1 MRAVNPATLDKL
13 SQRAFSIGLALYVLV
28 LPVKHTIALRYLA
41 IAIIAAATIAQLW
54 SSRKLPA
61 WPIAGAW
68 IAYAAVALSS
78 LTYAVAPAESFSEI
92 RVEVFYGLAI
102 FVIAATWSRSRDIVT
117 GLGYMLAAAN
127 AIYVVTALKYGS
139 LSSTMPEIERMPSWA
154 LAGVNPN
161 FILTVLPLIIY
172 LAWKAW
178 RAGQRWRVA
187 ALGALVVL
195 DMLALLLSYN
205 RQAFVVLLLGVA
217 CGGSLALAIRFTWRR
232 LAVLAMLI
240 ALIVAVAG
248 VQMARREPY
257 LPQELARAS
266 VAADPRW
273 ALWRFSA
280 ARIAEHPFSGG
291 GFGRDVF
298 ARLYPEL
305 KERNG
310 MLWHAHNMVLNKG
323 IQMGLPGVIAWLA
336 LWFCLAW
343 AFVGRMR
350 KDSPDPALAATGLVI
365 VAMVF
370 AKNMMDD
377 VFVRDMAQLFW
388 LVTGALIGSLRR
400 TSGAAAA

>member
-1 MRAVNPATLDKL
+1 MNSATADRL
-13 SQRAFSIGLALYVLV
+13 SYRAFTIGLALYVLV

-41 IAIIAAATIAQLW
+41 IAIIAASTIAYLW
-54 SSRKLPA
+54 SHRKR
-61 WPIAGAW
+61 PICPLAGAW
-68 IAYAAVALSS
+68 IAYAAVALAS
-78 LTYAVAPAESFSEI
+78 LVYAVAPTESLSEI

-102 FVIAATWSRSRDIVT
+102 FVIAASWSRSRDIVT
-117 GLGYMLAAAN
+117 GLAYMLAAAN
-127 AIYVVTALKYGS
+127 AIYVVAALSYAS

-161 FILTVLPLIIY
+161 FILTVLPLLVY
-172 LAWKAW
+172 LAWKAS

-187 ALGALVVL
+187 ALAALVVL
-195 DMLALLLSYN
+195 DMVALLLSYN
-205 RQAFVVLLLGVA
+205 RQAFVVLAVGVA
-217 CGGSLALAIRFTWRR
+217 CGGSLVLAIRFTWRR
-232 LAVLAMLI
+232 FAVLATLI
-240 ALIVAVAG
+240 VLIVAMAG

-257 LPQELARAS
+257 LPEELARAS

-280 ARIAEHPFSGG
+280 ARIAEHPLTGG

-298 ARLYPEL
+298 AKLYPEL
-305 KERNG
+305 KARNG

-323 IQMGLPGVIAWLA
+323 IQMGLPGVIVWLI
-336 LWFCLAW
+336 LWFYVAREF
-343 AFVGRMR
+343 FVRIRRG
-350 KDSPDPALAATGLVI
+350 SPDFPLAATGLVI

-400 TSGAAAA
+400 TSEARAT